1 MHDSSIKYNIVIDT
15 SLYKPY
21 ITIVFVLF
29 IILTSSFTSLNNI
42 VSLAEGEQQQSAN
55 NGNTKNV
62 TELSKS
68 NGKNSSITVRK

>member
-21 ITIVFVLF
+21 ITIVFVFF
-29 IILTSSFTSLNNI
+29 ITLTSSFTSFNNI

-62 TELSKS
+62 SRLVNQMVKTHQSQ
-68 NGKNSSITVRK
+68 